1 MDKDEARE
9 VLRRHLESYR
19 RQSYTR
25 LAALIGKPQTCE
37 LTAPSGTSYQ
47 IEVEA
52 FWEDNPNGDI
62 HVIGSVD
69 DGGWR
74 AFVPLSED
82 FIMAPDGSLVGK
94 SLSSR

>member
-37 LTAPSGTSYQ
+37 LPAPSGTSYQ

-69 DGGWR
+69 DGGGGLLSRLARTSSWHPT
-74 AFVPLSED
+74 VPWL
-82 FIMAPDGSLVGK
+82 A
-94 SLSSR
+94 SR

>member
-52 FWEDNPNGDI
+52 SWDDNPNGDI